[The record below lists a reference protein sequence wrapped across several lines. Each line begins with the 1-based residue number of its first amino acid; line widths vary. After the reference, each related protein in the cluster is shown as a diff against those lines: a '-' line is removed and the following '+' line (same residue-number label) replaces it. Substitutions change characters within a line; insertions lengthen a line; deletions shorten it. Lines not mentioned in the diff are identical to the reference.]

1 MSLDGAMRKMEKTK
15 EKAEG
20 VLYSNGE
27 LKKLIVPLM
36 MEQLLAIL
44 VGMLDTV
51 MISGVGEAAVSG
63 VSLVDN
69 INILVIN
76 IFSALAT
83 GGAVVAGHAIG
94 RREPEQA
101 GRAAWQMVL
110 FLLYT
115 SLITTVVLLA
125 AHKSIL
131 RGVFGQVED
140 AVMQSAT
147 TYLIITGLSIC
158 PLALYNGCAALF
170 RAMGDSKTTMYI
182 SLLMNLINLVGN
194 TILIFGCNM
203 GVAGAAIAT
212 LLARTVAA
220 VLIFVLMLDE
230 RRTIHFKNRLTP
242 RMDLSLV
249 KRILFIG
256 IPNGLE
262 NSLFQLGKILL
273 LSLVSTFGTSAI
285 AANAV
290 CGTITNFNILPG
302 MAIGM
307 AILSVSS
314 VCIGAG
320 EIGQARYYTRKLMGL
335 TWLCMSAVSMVMIVG
350 AHFFLQIYHLT
361 PETEELAVQVIRF
374 HAVMCMISWVPSFS
388 LPNTLRAAGDVVWTM
403 VIAIVSMWTFRII
416 TAYVFSYVFHLG
428 LIGIWIAMTI
438 DWTFRGICYTLRYRG
453 HKWERAMY
461 KKTKA
466 A

>member
-1 MSLDGAMRKMEKTK
+1 MRTK
-15 EKAEG
+15 EKQQG
-20 VLYSNGE
+20 SIYSNKD
-27 LKKLIVPLM
+27 LRSLILPLV

-76 IFSALAT
+76 VFAAMAT
-83 GGAVVAGHAIG
+83 GGAVVTGHALG
-94 RREPEQA
+94 QKNQEQA
-101 GRAAWQMVL
+101 GRSAWQMML
-110 FLLYT
+110 SLLYSSVAMT
-115 SLITTVVLLA
+115 VLLLG
-125 AHKSIL
+125 AHKVIL
-131 RGVFGQVED
+131 RAIFGQVEE
-140 AVMQSAT
+140 AVMTSAV

-170 RAMGDSKTTMYI
+170 RAMGNSRTTMYI

-194 TILIFGCNM
+194 AILIFLFQM

-212 LLARTVAA
+212 LIARTVAA
-220 VLIFVLMLDE
+220 FLIFKLMFE
-230 RRTIHFKNRLTP
+230 GKREIHFQRRLTL
-242 RMDLSLV
+242 RMDFTQV
-249 KRILFIG
+249 KKILYIG

-302 MAIGM
+302 MAINM
-307 AILSVSS
+307 ALLSVASY
-314 VCIGAG
+314 CIGAG
-320 EIGQARYYTRKLMGL
+320 DFGQTRYYTRKLMRL
-335 TWLCMSAVSMVMIVG
+335 TWLCTSVVSLIMIVG
-350 AHFFLQIYHLT
+350 APLFLKIYHLT
-361 PETEELAVQVIRF
+361 PETTTLALQVIRY
-374 HAVMCMISWVPSFS
+374 HAVMCMVAWIPSFT
-388 LPNTLRAAGDVVWTM
+388 LPNTLRAAGDVMWTM
-403 VIAIVSMWTFRII
+403 AIAIISMWVFRIG
-416 TAYVFSYVFHLG
+416 TAYFFSNVFHLG

-438 DWTFRGICYTLRYRG
+438 DWMFRGICYEIRYRG
-453 HKWERAMY
+453 GKWEKAMG
-461 KKTKA
+461 KR
-466 A
+466 

>member
-1 MSLDGAMRKMEKTK
+1 MKAMGTK
-15 EKAEG
+15 EKTQG
-20 VLYSNGE
+20 TLYSNAE
-27 LKKLIVPLM
+27 LTKLILPLI
-36 MEQLLAIL
+36 MEQFLAIL

-76 IFSALAT
+76 IFAALAT
-83 GGAVVAGHAIG
+83 GGAVVAGHALG
-94 RREPEQA
+94 QKNRDQA
-101 GRAAWQMVL
+101 GRSAWQMVL

-115 SLITTVVLLA
+115 SAITTIVLVGG
-125 AHKSIL
+125 HTVIL
-131 RGVFGQVED
+131 RAVFGQVEE
-140 AVMQSAT
+140 AVMDSAA

-170 RAMGDSKTTMYI
+170 RAMGDSRTTMYI

-194 TILIFGCNM
+194 AILIFLCHM

-212 LLARTVAA
+212 LVARTVAA
-220 VLIFVLMLDE
+220 VLIFKLMLDE
-230 RRTIHFKNRLTP
+230 KREVNFKGRLTL
-242 RMDLSLV
+242 RMDFSLV
-249 KRILFIG
+249 KKILYIG
-256 IPNGLE
+256 VPNGLE

-307 AILSVSS
+307 ALLSVSS

-320 EIGQARYYTRKLMGL
+320 EIGQVRYYTRKMMRL
-335 TWLCMSAVSMVMIVG
+335 TWIAMSSVSLIMIVG
-350 AHFFLQIYHLT
+350 APLFLKIYHLT
-361 PETEELAVQVIRF
+361 PETTTLALQVIRF

-403 VIAIVSMWTFRII
+403 IIAIVSMWTFRII
-416 TAYVFSYVFHLG
+416 TAYIFSYVFHLG

-438 DWTFRGICYTLRYRG
+438 DWTFRAVCYTLRYRG
-453 HKWERAMY
+453 SKWETIMR
-461 KKTKA
+461 KREA
-466 A
+466 AGK

>member
-1 MSLDGAMRKMEKTK
+1 MHTK
-15 EKAEG
+15 EKEKLQG
-20 VLYSNGE
+20 TIYSNAD
-27 LKKLIVPLM
+27 LKRLILPLV

-69 INILVIN
+69 INILVIQV
-76 IFSALAT
+76 FSALAT
-83 GGAVVAGHAIG
+83 GGAVVAGHALG
-94 RREPEQA
+94 RHNEEEASRS
-101 GRAAWQMVL
+101 AWQMVL

-115 SLITTVVLLA
+115 SAVTTVVLIG

-131 RGVFGQVED
+131 RAIFGQVEA
-140 AVMQSAT
+140 AVMESAT

-170 RAMGDSKTTMYI
+170 RAMGNSKITMYI
-182 SLLMNLINLVGN
+182 SLLMNLMNLIGN
-194 TILIFGCNM
+194 AVLIFGFKM
-203 GVAGAAIAT
+203 GVAGAAIST
-212 LLARTVAA
+212 TVSRTVAA
-220 VLIFVLMLDE
+220 VLIFCLLFRE
-230 RRTIHFKNRLTP
+230 GGEICFRNRVTP
-242 RMDLSLV
+242 RVNMRQT

-290 CGTITNFNILPG
+290 CGTIANFNILPG
-302 MAIGM
+302 MAINM
-307 AILSVSS
+307 ALLSVISYC
-314 VCIGAG
+314 VGAG
-320 EIGQARYYTRKLMGL
+320 DYVQARYYTKKLMRV
-335 TWLCMSAVSMVMIVG
+335 TSICMIVVSV
-350 AHFFLQIYHLT
+350 AMILLCRIMLLLYHLT
-361 PETEELAVQVIRF
+361 PETEELAVQVIRY
-374 HAVMCMISWVPSFS
+374 HAFMCTFAWVPSFS

-403 VIAIVSMWTFRII
+403 VIAIVSMWVFRIG
-416 TAYVFSYVFHLG
+416 TAYFFSNVFHLG

-438 DWTFRGICYTLRYRG
+438 DWIFRGICYEARFHSG
-453 HKWERAMY
+453 KWEKAM
-461 KKTKA
+461 KGKA
-466 A
+466 

>member
-1 MSLDGAMRKMEKTK
+1 MGTK
-15 EKAEG
+15 EKTQG
-20 VLYSNGE
+20 NLYSNAE
-27 LKKLIVPLM
+27 LTRLILPLI
-36 MEQLLAIL
+36 MEQFLAIL

-76 IFSALAT
+76 IFAALAT
-83 GGAVVAGHAIG
+83 GGAVAAGHALG
-94 RREPEQA
+94 QKNRDQA
-101 GRAAWQMVL
+101 GRSAWQMVL

-115 SLITTVVLLA
+115 SAITTIVLVGGHTL
-125 AHKSIL
+125 IL
-131 RGVFGQVED
+131 RAVFGQVEE
-140 AVMQSAT
+140 AVMDSAA
-147 TYLIITGLSIC
+147 TYLIFTGLSIC

-170 RAMGDSKTTMYI
+170 RAMGDSRTTMYI

-194 TILIFGCNM
+194 AILIFLCNM

-212 LLARTVAA
+212 LAARTVAA
-220 VLIFVLMLDE
+220 ALIFRLMLDE
-230 RRTIHFKNRLTP
+230 KREVNFKGRLTL
-242 RMDLSLV
+242 RMDFSLV
-249 KRILFIG
+249 KKILYIG
-256 IPNGLE
+256 VPNGLE

-307 AILSVSS
+307 ALLSVSS

-320 EIGQARYYTRKLMGL
+320 EIGQVRYYTRKMMRL
-335 TWLCMSAVSMVMIVG
+335 TWITMSSVSLIMIVG
-350 AHFFLQIYHLT
+350 APFFLKIYHLT
-361 PETEELAVQVIRF
+361 PETTTLALQVIRF

-403 VIAIVSMWTFRII
+403 VIAILSMWTFRII
-416 TAYVFSYVFHLG
+416 TAYIFSYVFHLG

-438 DWTFRGICYTLRYRG
+438 DWTFRAVCYTLRYRG
-453 HKWERAMY
+453 SEWETIMLKRELQG
-461 KKTKA
+461 K
-466 A
+466 

>member
-1 MSLDGAMRKMEKTK
+1 MRTK
-15 EKAEG
+15 ENRQG
-20 VLYSNGE
+20 TLYSNTD
-27 LKKLIVPLM
+27 LRKLILPLI

-76 IFSALAT
+76 IFAALAT
-83 GGAVVAGHAIG
+83 GGAVVAGHALG
-94 RREPEQA
+94 QKNQEQA
-101 GRAAWQMVL
+101 GRSAWQMVL
-110 FLLYT
+110 FLLY
-115 SLITTVVLLA
+115 SSVVMTVFLLSV
-125 AHKSIL
+125 HKVIL
-131 RGVFGQVED
+131 RAIFGQVEESVMTS
-140 AVMQSAT
+140 AV

-170 RAMGDSKTTMYI
+170 RAMGDSRTTMYI

-194 TILIFGCNM
+194 AILIFGFQM

-212 LLARTVAA
+212 LIARTVAA
-220 VLIFVLMLDE
+220 VLIFRLMFNE
-230 RRTIHFKNRLTP
+230 KREIHFQRRLTL
-242 RMDLSLV
+242 RMDFPQV
-249 KRILFIG
+249 KKILYIG

-302 MAIGM
+302 MAINM
-307 AILSVSS
+307 ALLSVSS
-314 VCIGAG
+314 YCIGAG
-320 EIGQARYYTRKLMGL
+320 DFGQTRYYTRKLMRL
-335 TWLCMSAVSMVMIVG
+335 TWLCTSAVSFIMIAG
-350 AHFFLQIYHLT
+350 APLFLKIYHLT
-361 PETEELAVQVIRF
+361 PETTTLALQVIRY
-374 HAVMCMISWVPSFS
+374 HAVMCMVAWVPSFT
-388 LPNTLRAAGDVVWTM
+388 LPNTLRAAGDVMWTM
-403 VIAIVSMWTFRII
+403 AIAIISMWVFRIG
-416 TAYVFSYVFHLG
+416 TAYFFSYVFHLG

-438 DWTFRGICYTLRYRG
+438 DWMFRGVCYLVRYRG
-453 HKWERAMY
+453 GKWERAMQ
-461 KKTKA
+461 KTDGGTGR
-466 A
+466 